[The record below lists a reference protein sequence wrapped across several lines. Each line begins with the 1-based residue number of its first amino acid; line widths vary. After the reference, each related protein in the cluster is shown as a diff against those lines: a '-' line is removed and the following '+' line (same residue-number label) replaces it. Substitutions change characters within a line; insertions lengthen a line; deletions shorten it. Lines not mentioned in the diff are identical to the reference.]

1 MPSKY
6 PKDRFDQIPRGL
18 DRVGAHRAPARRGG
32 GWITFWWALAATILL
47 IAVGIVGL
55 FVLNDRLNFAQ
66 PGGPTATAT
75 PTAGAATPAPSSP
88 AAAPPSETVAPP
100 AIAPTIDPGL
110 VLTVLNGTPGTG
122 VAAAVADALRTDGW
136 DVADTGDA
144 DSEDVP
150 TTTVYYSDP
159 ALEGAA
165 RGLLGSLASSSPRAT
180 LTLSDAYAGSG
191 SDITVVVGNDYVAP

>member
-18 DRVGAHRAPARRGG
+18 DRVGAHRAPGRRGG
-32 GWITFWWALAATILL
+32 GWVTFWWALAATILL

-66 PGGPTATAT
+66 PSGSTAT

-88 AAAPPSETVAPP
+88 AAAAPSETAAPP
-100 AIAPTIDPGL
+100 SVEPTIDPDL

-122 VAAAVADALRTDGW
+122 IAAAVADSLSADGW
-136 DVADTGDA
+136 DVGDTGDA

-150 TTTVYYSDP
+150 ATTVYYSDP

-165 RGLLGSLASSSPRAT
+165 RGVLGSLGSSSPAAT
-180 LTLSDAYAGSG
+180 LSLSDAYAGSG
-191 SDITVVVGNDYVAP
+191 ADITVVVGNDYVG